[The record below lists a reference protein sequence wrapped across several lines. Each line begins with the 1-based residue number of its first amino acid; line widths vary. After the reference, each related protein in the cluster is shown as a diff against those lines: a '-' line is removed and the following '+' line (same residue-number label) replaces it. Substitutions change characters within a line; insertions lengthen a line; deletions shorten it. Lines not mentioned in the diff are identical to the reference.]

1 MVKREEFMDYLT
13 SNGIKVFNIHDA
25 AKIFGKPE
33 KYVSM
38 RLTAMPKIKRATRGV
53 YYVNDAD
60 VSEIATKIVVPSY
73 MSLISAFALHN
84 VTTQM
89 PLEIQVISPVQH
101 RTLEAEGYEI
111 RFIKFTQERIFGYSR
126 INGSMVAILEKAI
139 VDSLYLNLYTNE
151 TMEVVMDNIALL
163 DEAKLIDYG
172 MRMRSKA
179 TISPL
184 GYLLEM
190 AGHEA
195 GELEKLRSERYVRF
209 GDKGT
214 YKNTKWRVIYAE

>member
-1 MVKREEFMDYLT
+1 VKKEEFMDYLS
-13 SNGIKVFNIHDA
+13 SNEIKVFNIHDA

-38 RLTAMPKIKRATRGV
+38 RLTSMPKIKRATRGV
-53 YYVNDAD
+53 YYIYDAD

-73 MSLISAFALHN
+73 ISLISAFALHN

-89 PLEIQVISPVQH
+89 PLEIHVIAPVQH
-101 RTLEAEGYEI
+101 RTLEVEGYKI

-151 TMEVVMDNIALL
+151 AMEVVMDNISLL
-163 DEAKLIDYG
+163 DKAKLIDYG
-172 MRMRSKA
+172 IRMRSKA
-179 TISPL
+179 TISRL
-184 GYLLEM
+184 GYLMEM
-190 AGHEA
+190 AGYDA
-195 GELEKLRSERYVRF
+195 GRLEELRSERYVRF
-209 GDKGT
+209 SDTGT
-214 YKNTKWRVIYAE
+214 SKNMKWRVIYAE

>member
-1 MVKREEFMDYLT
+1 MDYLS
-13 SNGIKVFNIHDA
+13 SNEIKVFNIHDA

-38 RLTAMPKIKRATRGV
+38 RLTSMPKIKRATRGV
-53 YYVNDAD
+53 YYIYDAD

-73 MSLISAFALHN
+73 ISLISAFALHN

-89 PLEIQVISPVQH
+89 PLEIHVIAAVQH
-101 RTLEAEGYEI
+101 RTLEVEGYKI

-151 TMEVVMDNIALL
+151 AMEVVMDNISLL
-163 DEAKLIDYG
+163 DKAKLIDYG
-172 MRMRSKA
+172 IRMRSKA
-179 TISPL
+179 TISRL
-184 GYLLEM
+184 GYLMEM
-190 AGHEA
+190 AGYDA
-195 GELEKLRSERYVRF
+195 GRLEELRSERYVRF
-209 GDKGT
+209 SDTGT
-214 YKNTKWRVIYAE
+214 SKNMKWRVIYAE

>member
-1 MVKREEFMDYLT
+1 MDYLS
-13 SNGIKVFNIHDA
+13 SNEIKVFNIHDA

-38 RLTAMPKIKRATRGV
+38 RLTSMPKIKRATRGV
-53 YYVNDAD
+53 YYIYDAD

-73 MSLISAFALHN
+73 ISLISAFALHN

-89 PLEIQVISPVQH
+89 PLEIHVIAPVQH
-101 RTLEAEGYEI
+101 RTLEVEGYKI

-151 TMEVVMDNIALL
+151 AMEVVMDNISLL
-163 DEAKLIDYG
+163 DKAKLIDYG
-172 MRMRSKA
+172 IRMRSKA
-179 TISPL
+179 TISRL
-184 GYLLEM
+184 GYLMEM
-190 AGHEA
+190 AGYDA
-195 GELEKLRSERYVRF
+195 GRLEELRSERYVRF
-209 GDKGT
+209 SDTGT
-214 YKNTKWRVIYAE
+214 SKNMKWRVIYAE